1 MGAVASRGSCTSARD
16 GQSDKS
22 SRISFPLPL
31 MIMFAAFKILYYNGR
46 VSNLEETIRVSTT
59 KYELDSYHTK
69 ISSLYICT

>member
-1 MGAVASRGSCTSARD
+1 
-16 GQSDKS
+16 
-22 SRISFPLPL
+22 
-31 MIMFAAFKILYYNGR
+31 MFAAFKILYYNGR